1 MYSYDRLRGGP
12 IQFIRLKS
20 WQFWLAVA
28 IALTLI
34 FTLAIVAASA
44 FLIVLPIVVIVG
56 LAYRLADRLGWR
68 KRPEPRRPQ
77 SPDVIDGDYVVLSED
92 RSERR

>member
-12 IQFIRLKS
+12 IQFIRLNS

-44 FLIVLPIVVIVG
+44 FLVVFPIVVIVG

-77 SPDVIDGDYVVLSED
+77 SPDVIDGDYVILSDD
-92 RSERR
+92 RIERR